1 MLATYTGLDD
11 PAIRVKS
18 ERGGREDFSISDL
31 MRTREQEFEEVQR
44 ALAGQYSLQRELGRG
59 GMGVVYLAREVEL
72 DRFVAIKVLPSTLA
86 LRADMRD
93 RFMREARA
101 SARLSHPNIVP
112 IFRVGEQNGVAF
124 FSMAYVD
131 GESLGERLR
140 SRGVLP
146 PREVT
151 RVLRDAS
158 WALAYAHAQGVVHR
172 DVKPDNILIERDT
185 ERVFVT
191 DFGIAAVEDAATAIT
206 GAHEIVGTAQYMAP
220 EQASAAQVDGRADL
234 YSLGI
239 IGFLATTGRLPFD
252 GKTAAAVIA
261 KQVSEPAPSLAREPG
276 VPAHLAA
283 VIDRVLRKDP
293 SARFANGEAMAEA
306 LGEST
311 VAMRRLPPALRL
323 WVDNRD
329 PMRGPYTAWS
339 FIFGAAAVTT
349 IVRGHGGWLPL
360 VGLALL
366 PIIPHMIFR
375 ARQTRRV
382 LSAGHGVEDMQFA
395 LAEVNERRRE
405 EMSIELHEG
414 QTPALKF
421 LRAVTTAVVVADVGA
436 IIAVQS
442 ISTSVLKTFYQH
454 HTIAMRAGF
463 AAALLLPL
471 TLIPMSMAL
480 GVPLLG
486 RRFKNFNTGTLRER
500 LWNSRIGI
508 TVAKWLKPGN
518 TRPAAAFMSQ
528 PTEVALGSAAESLF
542 AALPQPV
549 REQFPELPSVVSGL
563 EAHAAK
569 CRVRIQD
576 LDRLYNDAVNETAIS
591 RLRGSDPL
599 SGDTAISTQRKQT
612 VDELDAARG
621 IARTDLT
628 NTVAALESIRLDL
641 LKMHAGGDASRQI
654 ATSIE
659 AARELK
665 HGLDLALSAKREV
678 SSILRPPVAAE

>member
-1 MLATYTGLDD
+1 MTDPTY
-11 PAIRVKS
+11 
-18 ERGGREDFSISDL
+18 
-31 MRTREQEFEEVQR
+31 TREQEFEDVQR
-44 ALAGQYSLQRELGRG
+44 ALAGQYSLHRELGRG

-72 DRFVAIKVLPSTLA
+72 DRFVAIKVLPAALA
-86 LRADMRD
+86 LRADMRE

-101 SARLSHPNIVP
+101 SARLSHPNIAP
-112 IFRVGEQNGVAF
+112 IFRVGEQNGIAF

-146 PREVT
+146 AREVT
-151 RVLRDAS
+151 RILRDAS

-206 GAHEIVGTAQYMAP
+206 GAHEIVGTAQYMSP
-220 EQASAAQVDGRADL
+220 EQASSGAIDGRADL

-252 GKTAAAVIA
+252 GKTAAVVIA
-261 KQVSEPAPSLAREPG
+261 KQVSEPAPSIAREVG
-276 VPAHLAA
+276 VPEQLAA
-283 VIDRVLRKDP
+283 VIERVLRKDP
-293 SARFANGEAMAEA
+293 AARFANGEAMAEA
-306 LGEST
+306 LSESA
-311 VAMRRLPPALRL
+311 VAPRRLPPALRL

-329 PMRGPYTAWS
+329 PMRVPYSAWS
-339 FIFGAAAVTT
+339 FAFGLGAVLT
-349 IVRGHGGWLPL
+349 IVRGNSGWLFLTGMAALPL
-360 VGLALL
+360 
-366 PIIPHMIFR
+366 IPHTIFR

-382 LSAGHGVEDMQFA
+382 LSAGHGVEDMQLA
-395 LAEVNERRRE
+395 LAEVTERRRE

-414 QTPALKF
+414 QTPALRF
-421 LRAVTTAVVVADVGA
+421 LRAVTTGVVIADVALIIGA
-436 IIAVQS
+436 QSVSRGLWKTLYLHHPIA
-442 ISTSVLKTFYQH
+442 L
-454 HTIAMRAGF
+454 RAGF
-463 AAALLLPL
+463 AAAVLLPL
-471 TLIPMSMAL
+471 TLIPVSMAL

-486 RRFKNFNTGTLRER
+486 RRFKNFNSGTLRER
-500 LWNSRIGI
+500 LWNSRIGV
-508 TVAKWLKPGN
+508 TLARWLRPKN
-518 TRPAAAFMSQ
+518 TRPAAAFVSQ
-528 PTEVALGSAAESLF
+528 PTEVVLGSAAGSLF
-542 AALPQPV
+542 TALPQAV
-549 REQFPELPSVVSGL
+549 RDQFPELPSVVSGL

-569 CRVRIQD
+569 CRIRIQE
-576 LDRLYNDAVNETAIS
+576 LDRLYNGAINESAIS
-591 RLRGSDPL
+591 RLRGADSL
-599 SGDTAISTQRKQT
+599 SEDTSISAQRKQT

-621 IARTDLT
+621 VARADLAHA
-628 NTVAALESIRLDL
+628 VAALESIRLDL

-678 SSILRPPVAAE
+678 SSILRPSMVVEE

>member
-1 MLATYTGLDD
+1 MPDPTY
-11 PAIRVKS
+11 
-18 ERGGREDFSISDL
+18 
-31 MRTREQEFEEVQR
+31 TREQEFEDVQR
-44 ALAGQYSLQRELGRG
+44 ALAGQYSLHRELGRG
-59 GMGVVYLAREVEL
+59 GMGIVYLAREVEL
-72 DRFVAIKVLPSTLA
+72 DRFVAIKVLPAALA
-86 LRADMRD
+86 LRADMRE

-112 IFRVGEQNGVAF
+112 IFRVGERNGVAF

-140 SRGVLP
+140 ARGVLP
-146 PREVT
+146 AREVT
-151 RVLRDAS
+151 RILRDAS

-172 DVKPDNILIERDT
+172 DVKPDNILIERDSD
-185 ERVFVT
+185 RVFVT

-206 GAHEIVGTAQYMAP
+206 GAHEIVGTAQYMSP
-220 EQASAAQVDGRADL
+220 EQASSGAIDGRADL

-252 GKTAAAVIA
+252 GRTAAVVIA
-261 KQVSEPAPSLAREPG
+261 KQVSEPAPSIARETG
-276 VPAHLAA
+276 VPAHLAS

-293 SARFANGEAMAEA
+293 AERFPNGEAMAEA
-306 LGEST
+306 LSEST
-311 VAMRRLPPALRL
+311 VATRRLPPALRL

-329 PMRGPYTAWS
+329 PMRVPYSAWS
-339 FIFGAAAVTT
+339 FAFGFGAVLT
-349 IVRGHGGWLPL
+349 IVRGNSGWLPL
-360 VGLALL
+360 IGMAALPL
-366 PIIPHMIFR
+366 IPHLIFR

-421 LRAVTTAVVVADVGA
+421 LRVITTAVVVTDVGLV
-436 IIAVQS
+436 IGMQS
-442 ISTSVLKTFYQH
+442 VSNAFLKTLYQH

-463 AAALLLPL
+463 AAAVLLPL
-471 TLIPMSMAL
+471 ILIPMSMAL

-486 RRFKNFNTGTLRER
+486 RRFKNFNSGTLRER
-500 LWNSRIGI
+500 LWNSRIG
-508 TVAKWLKPGN
+508 TAVAKWLRPKN
-518 TRPAAAFMSQ
+518 TQPAAAFVSQ
-528 PTEVALGSAAESLF
+528 PTEVALGSAAGSLF
-542 AALPQPV
+542 TALPQTV
-549 REQFPELPSVVSGL
+549 RDQFPELPSVVSGL

-569 CRVRIQD
+569 CRARIQE
-576 LDRLYNDAVNETAIS
+576 LDRLYNDAINDTAIS
-591 RLRGSDPL
+591 RLRGTDPL
-599 SGDTAISTQRKQT
+599 SDDTSISAQRKQT

-621 IARTDLT
+621 IARADLAH
-628 NTVAALESIRLDL
+628 TVAALESIRLDL

-665 HGLDLALSAKREV
+665 HGLELALSAKREV
-678 SSILRPPVAAE
+678 SSILRPTVLEE